1 MKENKLGGF
10 GNGFL
15 LPKIDVLNY
24 IKENNTPLEIK
35 FSLNGDL
42 LAISY
47 DNKRQNDKCLGG
59 SYVALFLL
67 KSSKLN
73 NFHKKVSGNQNTDNV
88 YNKLIDIFIPLSQY
102 EQTNINKNESVCTSI
117 DFSEDS
123 SYVLLSSQK
132 ISDSFVKDGSE
143 TIFIIWDIANNQ
155 IVIDQDLLLKIKFP
169 SITLSNAV
177 FAKNLSSILSQNVEE
192 DQLKDLAVISTM
204 WNMPTVD
211 LCIGGNF
218 FGDINIFRNSGLF
231 ISHKQIYTHNIE
243 EISYPN
249 MCYSRTFTG
258 HCNEITKIQS
268 TNGNKF
274 IFTSGLNEQCI
285 IQWNLLQ
292 EELFWDLD
300 FFPLE
305 ISDDPFT
312 DTLGKEEFE
321 ILCKES
327 WVQRNTLID
336 IYNNKDE
343 NTYNNISIDLEY
355 VIGRRAYDRRNNLKY
370 DLNNRIVYS
379 VSSYIVYLTNKQNE
393 ISQEFLVPEE
403 DFTSSIQ
410 KEISYFAISEDKRY
424 LAAGLNSTESQISIW
439 ELNTS
444 SHLNTTKIPQCTI
457 ISLLKFNHNNKRLV
471 GVGLNKFYQSLVFLV
486 ENKTESSEII
496 AISVLVKSL
505 PFKIKDIEFEYES
518 SDRFVTVG
526 IQHLAVWS
534 LRGTHLEY
542 INVPF
547 SNEISDKDISK
558 QQRVNEV
565 NLIQDENK
573 FGVYVIED
581 RMKID
586 LIAENLNYDVNQY
599 LKVSF
604 LNIVCFKNNYVM
616 GADDGKIY
624 VFENLILSFTI
635 REHSGPITS
644 IDKSYN
650 YNLLLTGGA
659 DANVFMWRVDIDSK
673 ERIRKLIKIKSFP
686 VNNNLS
692 SLREIL
698 IDPFCNV
705 QAVSIG
711 MDKICVGTRSGD
723 IYEFKTSDEEQKL
736 INSEVNKEFI
746 GRIQLHDHDP
756 PISISI
762 DSLSKRLFA
771 LTFKG
776 TFIVWDIEKMMLI
789 FSKEYKINSS
799 HLIYHFKD
807 ENKALIAFDS
817 TVKIIII

>member
-1 MKENKLGGF
+1 LYDHSLSSNSTNEVIKSLVEKSIILPSHIYSYPYQIKKGFVPIRTFFCLHPYFPIVAFFSGDQTIRLFDFLKYKVILSSNLGYQATAACFSPDGKILAVGLINGYTALFDSYMKENKLGGF
-10 GNGFL
+10 GNDYL

-35 FSLNGDL
+35 FSFNGDL

-47 DNKRQNDKCLGG
+47 DNKRQNEKCLGG

-73 NFHKKVSGNQNTDNV
+73 NFHKKVSGNQNIDNV

-132 ISDSFVKDGSE
+132 ISDSFVKDGSD

-177 FAKNLSSILSQNVEE
+177 FAKNLNTILSQNGEE
-192 DQLKDLAVISTM
+192 DQLKDLAIISTM

-343 NTYNNISIDLEY
+343 NTYNSISIDLEY
-355 VIGRRAYDRRNNLKY
+355 IIGRRAYDRRNNLKY

-379 VSSYIVYLTNKQNE
+379 VSSYIVYLTNKENQ

-403 DFTSSIQ
+403 DFTSNIQ
-410 KEISYFAISEDKRY
+410 KEISCFAISEDKRY
-424 LAAGLNSTESQISIW
+424 LAAGLNGTESQISIW

-444 SHLNTTKIPQCTI
+444 SHLNNIKIPQCTI
-457 ISLLKFNHNNKRLV
+457 ISLLKFNYNNKRLV

-486 ENKTESSEII
+486 ENNIESSEII
-496 AISVLVKSL
+496 AVTALIKSL
-505 PFKIKDIEFEYES
+505 PFKIKDIDFEYES

-534 LRGTHLEY
+534 LR
-542 INVPF
+542 
-547 SNEISDKDISK
+547 
-558 QQRVNEV
+558 
-565 NLIQDENK
+565 
-573 FGVYVIED
+573 
-581 RMKID
+581 
-586 LIAENLNYDVNQY
+586 
-599 LKVSF
+599 
-604 LNIVCFKNNYVM
+604 
-616 GADDGKIY
+616 
-624 VFENLILSFTI
+624 
-635 REHSGPITS
+635 
-644 IDKSYN
+644 
-650 YNLLLTGGA
+650 
-659 DANVFMWRVDIDSK
+659 
-673 ERIRKLIKIKSFP
+673 
-686 VNNNLS
+686 
-692 SLREIL
+692 
-698 IDPFCNV
+698 
-705 QAVSIG
+705 
-711 MDKICVGTRSGD
+711 
-723 IYEFKTSDEEQKL
+723 
-736 INSEVNKEFI
+736 
-746 GRIQLHDHDP
+746 
-756 PISISI
+756 
-762 DSLSKRLFA
+762 
-771 LTFKG
+771 
-776 TFIVWDIEKMMLI
+776 
-789 FSKEYKINSS
+789 
-799 HLIYHFKD
+799 
-807 ENKALIAFDS
+807 
-817 TVKIIII
+817 

>member
-1 MKENKLGGF
+1 MYDHSLSSNSTNEVIKSLVEKSIILPSHIYSYPYQIKKGFVPIRTFFCLHPYFPIVAFFSGDQTIRLFDFLKYKVILSSNLGYQATAACFSPDGKILAVGLINGYTALFDSYMKENKLGGF
-10 GNGFL
+10 GNDYL

-35 FSLNGDL
+35 FSFNGDL

-47 DNKRQNDKCLGG
+47 DNKRQNEKCLGG

-73 NFHKKVSGNQNTDNV
+73 NFHKKVSGNQNIDNV

-132 ISDSFVKDGSE
+132 ISDSFVKDGSD

-177 FAKNLSSILSQNVEE
+177 FAKNLNTILSQNGEE
-192 DQLKDLAVISTM
+192 DQLKDLAIISTM

-343 NTYNNISIDLEY
+343 NTYNSISIDLEY
-355 VIGRRAYDRRNNLKY
+355 IIGRRAYDRRNNLKY

-379 VSSYIVYLTNKQNE
+379 VSSYIVYLTNKENQ

-403 DFTSSIQ
+403 DFTSNIQ
-410 KEISYFAISEDKRY
+410 KEIS
-424 LAAGLNSTESQISIW
+424 
-439 ELNTS
+439 
-444 SHLNTTKIPQCTI
+444 
-457 ISLLKFNHNNKRLV
+457 
-471 GVGLNKFYQSLVFLV
+471 
-486 ENKTESSEII
+486 
-496 AISVLVKSL
+496 
-505 PFKIKDIEFEYES
+505 
-518 SDRFVTVG
+518 
-526 IQHLAVWS
+526 
-534 LRGTHLEY
+534 
-542 INVPF
+542 
-547 SNEISDKDISK
+547 
-558 QQRVNEV
+558 
-565 NLIQDENK
+565 
-573 FGVYVIED
+573 
-581 RMKID
+581 
-586 LIAENLNYDVNQY
+586 
-599 LKVSF
+599 
-604 LNIVCFKNNYVM
+604 CFK
-616 GADDGKIY
+616 
-624 VFENLILSFTI
+624 
-635 REHSGPITS
+635 RP
-644 IDKSYN
+644 
-650 YNLLLTGGA
+650 
-659 DANVFMWRVDIDSK
+659 
-673 ERIRKLIKIKSFP
+673 
-686 VNNNLS
+686 
-692 SLREIL
+692 
-698 IDPFCNV
+698 C
-705 QAVSIG
+705 
-711 MDKICVGTRSGD
+711 
-723 IYEFKTSDEEQKL
+723 
-736 INSEVNKEFI
+736 
-746 GRIQLHDHDP
+746 
-756 PISISI
+756 
-762 DSLSKRLFA
+762 
-771 LTFKG
+771 
-776 TFIVWDIEKMMLI
+776 
-789 FSKEYKINSS
+789 
-799 HLIYHFKD
+799 
-807 ENKALIAFDS
+807 
-817 TVKIIII
+817 

>member
-1 MKENKLGGF
+1 MYDHSLSSNSTNEVIKSLVEKSIILPSHIYSYPYQIKKGFVPIRTFFCLHPYFPIVAFFSGDQTIRLFDFLKYKVILSSNLGYQATAACFSPDGKILAVGLINGYTALFDSYMKENKLGGF
-10 GNGFL
+10 GNDYL

-35 FSLNGDL
+35 FSFNGDL

-47 DNKRQNDKCLGG
+47 DNKRQNEKCLGG

-73 NFHKKVSGNQNTDNV
+73 NFHKKVSGNQNIDNV

-132 ISDSFVKDGSE
+132 ISDSFVKDGSD

-177 FAKNLSSILSQNVEE
+177 FAKNLNTILSQNGEE
-192 DQLKDLAVISTM
+192 DQLKDLAIISTM

-343 NTYNNISIDLEY
+343 NTYNSISIDLEY
-355 VIGRRAYDRRNNLKY
+355 IIGRRAYDRRNNLKY

-379 VSSYIVYLTNKQNE
+379 VSSYIVYLTNKENQ

-403 DFTSSIQ
+403 DFTSNIQ
-410 KEISYFAISEDKRY
+410 KEISCFAISEDKRY
-424 LAAGLNSTESQISIW
+424 LAAGLNGTESQISIW

-444 SHLNTTKIPQCTI
+444 SHLNNIKIPQCTI
-457 ISLLKFNHNNKRLV
+457 ISLLKFNYNNKRLV

-486 ENKTESSEII
+486 ENNIESSEII
-496 AISVLVKSL
+496 AVTALIKSL
-505 PFKIKDIEFEYES
+505 PFKIKDIDFEYES

-534 LRGTHLEY
+534 LR
-542 INVPF
+542 
-547 SNEISDKDISK
+547 
-558 QQRVNEV
+558 
-565 NLIQDENK
+565 
-573 FGVYVIED
+573 
-581 RMKID
+581 
-586 LIAENLNYDVNQY
+586 
-599 LKVSF
+599 
-604 LNIVCFKNNYVM
+604 
-616 GADDGKIY
+616 
-624 VFENLILSFTI
+624 
-635 REHSGPITS
+635 
-644 IDKSYN
+644 
-650 YNLLLTGGA
+650 
-659 DANVFMWRVDIDSK
+659 
-673 ERIRKLIKIKSFP
+673 
-686 VNNNLS
+686 
-692 SLREIL
+692 
-698 IDPFCNV
+698 
-705 QAVSIG
+705 
-711 MDKICVGTRSGD
+711 
-723 IYEFKTSDEEQKL
+723 
-736 INSEVNKEFI
+736 
-746 GRIQLHDHDP
+746 
-756 PISISI
+756 
-762 DSLSKRLFA
+762 
-771 LTFKG
+771 
-776 TFIVWDIEKMMLI
+776 
-789 FSKEYKINSS
+789 
-799 HLIYHFKD
+799 
-807 ENKALIAFDS
+807 
-817 TVKIIII
+817 